1 LPERRKERKGK
12 KKRIYMTGKK
22 NSRVKEAE
30 TGSE

>member
-1 LPERRKERKGK
+1 LPERRKERKVK
-12 KKRIYMTGKK
+12 KEKNLYDREK